1 MFIKIKAL
9 ESMREG
15 VGFEDE
21 FEEMLLNTDAI
32 ICIQSL
38 PQKKAYVLLTSEGFY
53 SVLAK
58 DAKKIFEAIGVSL

>member
-15 VGFEDE
+15 VGFEDK
-21 FEEMLLNTDAI
+21 FKEMLLNTDTI
-32 ICIQSL
+32 VSIQFM
-38 PQKKAYVLLTSEGFY
+38 PNKKAYVLITSNNFY

-58 DAKKIFEAIGVSL
+58 DAKKLFDAIGTSL